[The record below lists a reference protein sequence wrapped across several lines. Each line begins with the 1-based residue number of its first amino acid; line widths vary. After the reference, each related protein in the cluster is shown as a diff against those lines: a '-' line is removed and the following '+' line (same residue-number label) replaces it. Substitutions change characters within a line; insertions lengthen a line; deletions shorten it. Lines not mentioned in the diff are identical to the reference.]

1 MGLLDELDKYHP
13 VFELIKYDES
23 YNKKINVLTGEEV
36 FKLCQD
42 RYELMQEILR
52 PLKKRL
58 GENIE
63 ITDIG
68 FAKGMQDDTCII
80 VRYNKDDKS
89 HYFSISNTE
98 FNDIEISSTDTRLEK
113 LSFVLVNKGIILDI
127 FKEINSNSLDEEVS
141 INSTSKK
148 FIVSDILKTFAIKD
162 INSKL
167 FTIEGSHSIYTK
179 EGLMYNKERIIT
191 QNTKLKELLNDDQ
204 NIMNIYKH
212 LRVYE
217 EDIPKTLIKKN

>member
-13 VFELIKYDES
+13 VFELIKHDES
-23 YNKKINVLTGEEV
+23 YNKKKNVLTGEEV

-42 RYELMQEILR
+42 RYELMQGILR

-98 FNDIEISSTDTRLEK
+98 FNDIEISFT
-113 LSFVLVNKGIILDI
+113 
-127 FKEINSNSLDEEVS
+127 
-141 INSTSKK
+141 
-148 FIVSDILKTFAIKD
+148 KD
-162 INSKL
+162 N
-167 FTIEGSHSIYTK
+167 
-179 EGLMYNKERIIT
+179 
-191 QNTKLKELLNDDQ
+191 
-204 NIMNIYKH
+204 
-212 LRVYE
+212 
-217 EDIPKTLIKKN
+217 